1 MSKDTCIKEN
11 TPATLLYVEDDQ
23 GTRNLVT
30 TMVKLLFPEL
40 TIKVAD
46 DGRMGLDLYVTERP
60 DIVLTDVIMPRMDGI
75 TMAREIRKID
85 VNARIIVI
93 TATND
98 SSYIVDAVDI
108 GISRYVQKPLQKDD
122 LSSAIGQCLEQ
133 VRQSRLLHRQE
144 EYIRRLAYYD
154 SLTKLPNRELLNEL
168 LHQGLAH
175 AQRSGHF
182 LAVLFLDLDRFKV
195 INDTLGHAVGDQV
208 LQAVAMRLKQCCRR
222 QQDTVSR
229 RGGDEFII
237 LLPDLA
243 SPQEA
248 ARVAQII
255 IDTSAQP
262 LSLPEHELFIST
274 CIGISIYPNDGTDGD
289 TLIENADKAMY
300 RAKEA
305 GRNRYQLF
313 NPAIDAQSSRV
324 LSLEN
329 ALRSTL
335 NNDELFLHFQPLV
348 NVKTGTVVSVEALAR
363 WKHPELELISP
374 KQFIPLA
381 EEAGLINI
389 LGEKVLRSA
398 CRGTKA
404 WRDADC
410 PEVRVSVNLSPRQF
424 ENQHLV
430 ELVKN
435 ILTETGTDP
444 RCLEL
449 EVTEGIMLLA
459 PEAVSVVLRQLSD
472 LGVHISLDDFGTGLS
487 SLSLLRKLP
496 IHTLKIDGSLVH
508 DPIGNSDN
516 ADITRA
522 AIQLAHTLGLRVVA
536 EGVETKAEM
545 DFLTS
550 LDCWEMQ
557 GNFFCKPLA
566 AAEIPALLACST
578 WPTSRCDE

>member
-1 MSKDTCIKEN
+1 MSKDTCTEEN
-11 TPATLLYVEDDQ
+11 TPATLLFVEDDQ
-23 GTRNLVT
+23 AARSLVT
-30 TMVKLLFPEL
+30 TMVQLLFPEL
-40 TIKVAD
+40 TILVAE
-46 DGRMGLDLYVTERP
+46 DGRKGLDLYISEHP
-60 DIVLTDVIMPRMDGI
+60 DIVLTDIVMPRMDGI
-75 TMAREIRKID
+75 MMSREIRKID
-85 VNARIIVI
+85 ENARIIIV

-98 SSYIVDAVDI
+98 SSYILDAVDI
-108 GISRYVQKPLQKDD
+108 GISRYVQKPLQKDE
-122 LSSAIGQCLEQ
+122 LCSAIGQCLEH
-133 VRQSRLLHRQE
+133 VRQTRLLHLQE

-168 LHQGLAH
+168 LHQGLAQV
-175 AQRSGHF
+175 QRSGHF

-208 LQAVAMRLKQCCRR
+208 LQAVAQRLKDCCRR

-248 ARVAQII
+248 ARVAQKI
-255 IDTSAQP
+255 IDASAQP

-274 CIGISIYPNDGTDGD
+274 CIGISIFPHDGTDGD

-300 RAKEA
+300 RAKES
-305 GRNRYQLF
+305 GRNRYKLF
-313 NPAIDAQSSRV
+313 NPTIDAQSSRV

-329 ALRSTL
+329 ALRKAL
-335 NNDELFLHFQPLV
+335 NNDELFLHYQPLI
-348 NVKTGTVVSVEALAR
+348 NIKTGMVVSVEALAR
-363 WKHPELELISP
+363 WKHPELELIPP

-398 CRGTKA
+398 CRGIKA
-404 WRDADC
+404 WRDTGC

-424 ENQHLV
+424 ENPHLV
-430 ELVKN
+430 ELVTS

-459 PEAVSVVLRQLSD
+459 PEAVSTVLRQLSD

-496 IHTLKIDGSLVH
+496 IHTLKIDGSLIH
-508 DPIGNSDN
+508 DPLENSDN
-516 ADITRA
+516 AEITRA
-522 AIQLAHTLGLRVVA
+522 TIQAARTLGLRVVA
-536 EGVETKAEM
+536 EGVETREEM
-545 DFLTS
+545 DFLSS

-557 GNFFCKPLA
+557 GNFFSKPLA
-566 AAEIPALLACST
+566 AAEIPALLASST
-578 WPTSRCDE
+578 WPTSS